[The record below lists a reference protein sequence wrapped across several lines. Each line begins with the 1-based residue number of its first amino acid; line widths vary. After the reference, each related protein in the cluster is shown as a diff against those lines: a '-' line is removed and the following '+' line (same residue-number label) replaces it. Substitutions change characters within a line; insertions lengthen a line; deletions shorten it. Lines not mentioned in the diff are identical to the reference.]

1 VHETPEAAHSAYC
14 EAANRYFGEFANDG
28 TRPLRL
34 ADAPVATRQLSLFD
48 LEAAS

>member
-1 VHETPEAAHSAYC
+1 L
-14 EAANRYFGEFANDG
+14 GERLTDFA
-28 TRPLRL
+28 RQL